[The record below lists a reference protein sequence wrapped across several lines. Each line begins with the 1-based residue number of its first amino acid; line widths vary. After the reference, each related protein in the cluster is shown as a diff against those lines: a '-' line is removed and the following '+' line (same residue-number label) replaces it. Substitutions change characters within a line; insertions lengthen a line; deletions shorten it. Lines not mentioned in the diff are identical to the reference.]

1 MTKTAATEIGR
12 DTAERMRTMMD
23 ATEFGRRARE
33 AAYTLVGLGVMGAQR
48 ANVATKQ
55 AVTKLGVD
63 DSSIDLG
70 SLRAKTKD
78 FSGVARRQLSL
89 ADDLLEGAI
98 ARIEEALS
106 PLEVRLPGR
115 AKDTVAKVREVAG
128 ELHTQVRTKVAGD
141 GTTSDDVTTEPAK
154 ANGRAKS
161 SE

>member
-12 DTAERMRTMMD
+12 DTAERVRTMMD
-23 ATEFGRRARE
+23 ASEFGRRARE
-33 AAYTLVGLGVMGAQR
+33 AAYTIVGLGVMGAQR

-63 DSSIDLG
+63 DPSIDLG

-78 FSGVARRQLSL
+78 FSGVARRQLSI

-106 PLEVRLPGR
+106 PLEIHLPGR

-128 ELHTQVRTKVAGD
+128 ELHTQVRTMVAGD
-141 GTTSDDVTTEPAK
+141 QSDAEPATKEPAK
-154 ANGRAKS
+154 ANGRTKTT
-161 SE
+161 E